1 LTLLLILSAAALFA
15 ADDVLT
21 RVAART
27 LALAAVELFENPAEV
42 KAARD
47 AYEKR
52 LAGRQWTTRIK
63 ADSKPP
69 LDSATK

>member
-1 LTLLLILSAAALFA
+1 M
-15 ADDVLT
+15 V
-21 RVAART
+21 VAART
-27 LALAAVELFENPAEV
+27 LALAAAELFENAEEV
-42 KAARD
+42 KAAHD

-69 LDSATK
+69 LDYAMK